1 MDSFLESRYDFI
13 AALSDQVSLS
23 TGESLFD
30 KKGTASRAALL
41 GMPKSKIEEFLN
53 KNRIFKMNKNLM
65 EDSSL
70 ILDPFEKAQI
80 LKFKDFYET
89 LVNMEDSEE
98 KFNLR
103 SEISSRLSAK
113 YSDIDSA
120 LLEVE
125 GGGDA
130 RAIFDALMDSPKW
143 RENASDY
150 VTKDYVDLPSKNQ
163 RMKWAKFKEI
173 IDLINDLKYF
183 Q

>member
-1 MDSFLESRYDFI
+1 MDSFLESRYDFV
-13 AALSDQVSLS
+13 AALADQISLS

-30 KKGTASRAALL
+30 KKGTATRAALL
-41 GMPKSKIEEFLN
+41 GMPKSKIEEFLD

-65 EDSSL
+65 ENSSS
-70 ILDPFEKAQI
+70 ISDPFEKAQI

-89 LVNMEDSEE
+89 LTNMEDSEE

-103 SEISSRLSAK
+103 SEISSRLNAR

-125 GGGDA
+125 GDGDA
-130 RAIFDALMDSPKW
+130 QSIFDALMDSPKW
-143 RENASDY
+143 RDDASDY
-150 VTKDYVDLPSKNQ
+150 VTRDYVDLPSKKQ
-163 RMKWAKFKEI
+163 RMKWIAFREI

-183 Q
+183 